1 MKLYIDRDRIYS
13 SHWAFPKRRRL
24 QGLLHIMLPC
34 ALIAVMLGV
43 SGFSLWLIITDTDAL
58 RSLLIIL
65 GFLTVWVMTKGV
77 KR

>member
-13 SHWAFPKRRRL
+13 SHWAFPKRHRL
-24 QGLLHIMLPC
+24 RALWYNMLLC

-58 RSLLIIL
+58 RSLLIII

-77 KR
+77 NR